1 MGKNEHK
8 HKDNKINKKQQQ
20 QQKNRINSEEKTNT
34 TTNKNDMKKSAST
47 TAKECQTKIMRKAPE
62 QRSSNQKYLTCQ
74 AKHCPGIKLI
84 FFETA

>member
-1 MGKNEHK
+1 MNISIKIIKLTKNNNN
-8 HKDNKINKKQQQ
+8 NK
-20 QQKNRINSEEKTNT
+20 KNRINSEEKTNT

-47 TAKECQTKIMRKAPE
+47 TSKECQTKIMRKAPE

-74 AKHCPGIKLI
+74 ARHCPGIKLI

>member
-1 MGKNEHK
+1 MNISIKIIKLTKN
-8 HKDNKINKKQQQ
+8 NNNNKK
-20 QQKNRINSEEKTNT
+20 NCINSEEKTNT

-47 TAKECQTKIMRKAPE
+47 TSKECQTKIMRKAPE

-74 AKHCPGIKLI
+74 ARHCPGIKLI

>member
-1 MGKNEHK
+1 
-8 HKDNKINKKQQQ
+8 
-20 QQKNRINSEEKTNT
+20 
-34 TTNKNDMKKSAST
+34 MKKSAST

-74 AKHCPGIKLI
+74 AKNCPGIKLI

>member
-1 MGKNEHK
+1 MNISIKIIKLTKN
-8 HKDNKINKKQQQ
+8 NNNNN
-20 QQKNRINSEEKTNT
+20 KNRINSEEKTNT

-47 TAKECQTKIMRKAPE
+47 TSKECQTKIMRKAPE

-74 AKHCPGIKLI
+74 ARHCPGIKLI

>member
-1 MGKNEHK
+1 
-8 HKDNKINKKQQQ
+8 
-20 QQKNRINSEEKTNT
+20 
-34 TTNKNDMKKSAST
+34 MKKSAST

-74 AKHCPGIKLI
+74 AKHCPGTKLI

>member
-1 MGKNEHK
+1 MNISIKIIKLTKN
-8 HKDNKINKKQQQ
+8 NNNKK
-20 QQKNRINSEEKTNT
+20 KNRINSEEKTNT

-47 TAKECQTKIMRKAPE
+47 TSKECQTKIMRKAPE

-74 AKHCPGIKLI
+74 ARHCPGIKLI